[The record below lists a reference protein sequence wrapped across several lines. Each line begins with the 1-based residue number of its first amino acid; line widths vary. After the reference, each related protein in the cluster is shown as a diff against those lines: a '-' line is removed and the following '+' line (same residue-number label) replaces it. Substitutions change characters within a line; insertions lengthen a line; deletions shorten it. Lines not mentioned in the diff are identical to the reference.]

1 MEEIELRGQ
10 KRLVIGKH
18 VKHLR
23 QQGLVPAILY
33 GHKRES
39 LPLQIE
45 ERDLRQVLERV
56 GSHHLITLRVGD
68 DEEPKMTLAREV
80 QLDPITH
87 ALLHVDFYEVVMTE
101 KITTEVPLLFIGHSP
116 VEEKREGVLVR
127 GLDSL
132 EVKCLPSSLIESI
145 EVNLEDLVEIEQAIL
160 VGDLAVDADVEILTD
175 KEEVVAQIL
184 PLRRV
189 EEVEEVVE
197 VMEEVVPSEVE
208 IISRERE
215 EVEEREEKPPAEEV
229 EEE

>member
-1 MEEIELRGQ
+1 MEEIELRAQ
-10 KRLVIGKH
+10 KREIIGKQ
-18 VKHLR
+18 VKQLR
-23 QQGLVPAILY
+23 RQGLIPAILY
-33 GHKRES
+33 GHRTGS

-45 ERDLRQVLERV
+45 ERSLRQILERV

-68 DEEPKMTLAREV
+68 DKEPKMTLAREV

-101 KITTEVPLLFIGHSP
+101 KITTEVPLVFIGQSP
-116 VEEKREGVLVR
+116 VIERREGILVR

-132 EVKCLPSSLIESI
+132 EVECLPSNLIESI
-145 EVNLEDLVEIEQAIL
+145 GVNLEDLVEIDQAIT
-160 VGDLAVDADVEILTD
+160 VGDLTVDPDLEVLTD
-175 KEEVVAQIL
+175 KEEIVAQIL
-184 PLRRV
+184 PLRAV

-197 VMEEVVPSEVE
+197 EVAPSEVE

-215 EVEEREEKPPAEEV
+215 EVEEREKEPPEEEV

>member
-1 MEEIELRGQ
+1 MQEIELRAQ
-10 KRLVIGKH
+10 KRQIIGKQ
-18 VKHLR
+18 VKQLR
-23 QQGLVPAILY
+23 EEGLVPAILY
-33 GHKRES
+33 GHKTES

-45 ERDLRQVLERV
+45 ERNLRQVLEQA

-68 DEEPKMTLAREV
+68 DKKPRMTLAREM

-101 KITTEVPLLFIGHSP
+101 KITTEVPLVFIGHSP

-127 GLDSL
+127 GLDSV
-132 EVKCLPSSLIESI
+132 EVECLPSNLIESI

-184 PLRRV
+184 PLRAV
-189 EEVEEVVE
+189 EEIVEEA
-197 VMEEVVPSEVE
+197 VPSEVE
-208 IISRERE
+208 IISREGEGVEKRE
-215 EVEEREEKPPAEEV
+215 EEPLAEEA
-229 EEE
+229 EED